1 VRVLFGMVVRERR
14 RIASLARTASSLDER
29 VQEAEATSISKDEA
43 FRAYVNDQRLEA
55 ASDAQNQ
62 QDHILSLMEM
72 VKEEPTAESNGKSNS
87 NTPGNS
93 KLLVLA
99 NERIA
104 VLERQHHELQLECER
119 LGSYR
124 ESEENTA
131 SQLEEKTTECDDLEE
146 EIDSLRSILRR
157 IRDDISQHAK
167 YEGNSEVITPEST
180 SNLEVSQRTSLL
192 DVIKSALDP
201 REASPSAKS
210 RKPSKRSNK
219 SNIIELDR
227 SFDLEYN
234 SDDSDDVPDWAED
247 IMIDLA
253 TIAEGKMPSSLLEST
268 DVMDAEARLEENNV
282 FDRLTNPSG
291 FTGVQKQREHLANR
305 HLKPTQKDPDTPGP
319 GEERKVMSVQVS
331 ESLSKLVIPEESES
345 PRSKRSVFD
354 RLLSPSNATGT
365 QKNRMQD
372 NQRGR
377 RSHSASIYER
387 NRDDASIDNQSRVS
401 EDTTDDTR
409 SKHSEFAETLSKTT
423 TQAHAIRQQFNVAE
437 KILDDILPKDYSTTT
452 VETLPTNTRHERIQ
466 EYTQQNV
473 FERLQKT
480 TTRASAIKR
489 DVVMAEKLLDN
500 VLDAQDES
508 RGPPSELSNGSTAG
522 SSVGST
528 GDRVDSKKAGVNLSN
543 PAPPKRRSRKAPTQ
557 YSSVFE
563 RLHQTTTEAKAKKS
577 NHRSSR
583 SVTSM

>member
-14 RIASLARTASSLDER
+14 RIASLARTASLLDER
-29 VQEAEATSISKDEA
+29 VQEAEATSMSKDEA
-43 FRAYVNDQRLEA
+43 FRAYVNEQRLEA
-55 ASDAQNQ
+55 ASRAQNQ
-62 QDHILSLMEM
+62 QEHILSLMEM
-72 VKEEPTAESNGKSNS
+72 VKEEPTAESNGKSDS
-87 NTPGNS
+87 TTSGNS

-124 ESEENTA
+124 ESEEKTT
-131 SQLEEKTTECDDLEE
+131 SQLEEKTTECDELEE
-146 EIDSLRSILRR
+146 EINSLRSTLRR
-157 IRDDISQHAK
+157 IRDDISQH
-167 YEGNSEVITPEST
+167 ERNSEVVTPEST

-192 DVIKSALDP
+192 DVITNALDP
-201 REASPSAKS
+201 CEASPSAKS
-210 RKPSKRSNK
+210 RKVSKRSNK
-219 SNIIELDR
+219 SKTTELDG

-234 SDDSDDVPDWAED
+234 SDDSDEVPDWAED

-268 DVMDAEARLEENNV
+268 DVMDAEARLEENDV

-291 FTGVQKQREHLANR
+291 FTGVQKQKKHLAN
-305 HLKPTQKDPDTPGP
+305 HPPKPTQKDPDTPGS
-319 GEERKVMSVQVS
+319 GVERKVMPVQVS
-331 ESLSKLVIPEESES
+331 ESLSKLVIPAESEN
-345 PRSKRSVFD
+345 PRSNRSVFD
-354 RLLSPSNATGT
+354 RLISPSNATGT

-377 RSHSASIYER
+377 HSRSASINER

-409 SKHSEFAETLSKTT
+409 SKHPEFAEILTKTT
-423 TQAHAIRQQFNVAE
+423 TQAHVISQQFNEAE
-437 KILDDILPKDYSTTT
+437 KILDDVLPKDYSTAT
-452 VETLPTNTRHERIQ
+452 VETLPTNTKRVQ

-473 FERLQKT
+473 FERLQNT
-480 TTRASAIKR
+480 TTRAYAVKR
-489 DVVMAEKLLDN
+489 NVAMAEKLLDN
-500 VLDAQDES
+500 VLDAHDES
-508 RGPPSELSNGSTAG
+508 RGPPSELSNGSTAS

-528 GDRVDSKKAGVNLSN
+528 GDRVDSKKAGVDLSN
-543 PAPPKRRSRKAPTQ
+543 QASQKRRSSAARNKKSPTQ

-563 RLHQTTTEAKAKKS
+563 RLHKTTTESKAKKS
-577 NHRSSR
+577 NRSSR